1 MMMRVFALH
10 TSEFLGAQ
18 IAKSLDQS
26 LDAHEERNFEDG
38 EHKIRP
44 LVSVRD
50 EDVYV
55 IHSLYMDEQQSVNDK
70 LCKLLFFIST
80 LKDAGAQRVTAIVP
94 YLCYARKDRRTKSRD
109 PVTMRYVAA
118 LFEAMNVDRIV
129 TIDVHNLQAFQNAF
143 RCRTE
148 HLEAQNLF
156 VAYFRNIFRSHEK
169 IAVMSPDIGGVK
181 RAEQFRDML
190 AKELSTDVDF
200 AFMEKT
206 RSKGIVSGEAVIGDV
221 AGKVVIILDDLISTG
236 TTMARAA
243 AACDRLGAMGVYVV
257 ATHGAF
263 LPKSNEALQEKALI
277 KVVVTNTIASGR
289 LDQALAREKLV
300 VLDVAPLFAETIRRL
315 NSGGSLVSLMGI
327 E

>member
-1 MMMRVFALH
+1 MFLH
-10 TSEFLGAQ
+10 YRPANFWVRM
-18 IAKSLDQS
+18 IAKSLGQS

-55 IHSLYMDEQQSVNDK
+55 VHSLYMDEQQSVNDK

-118 LFEAMNVDRIV
+118 LFEAMNVDRVV

-143 RCRTE
+143 RCQTE

-156 VAYFRNIFRSHEK
+156 VDYFQRVIQSHEK
-169 IAVMSPDIGGVK
+169 IVVMSPDIGGVK
-181 RAEQFRDML
+181 RAEQFRDRL
-190 AKELSTDVDF
+190 AKGLSANVDF

-206 RSKGIVSGEAVIGDV
+206 RSKGIVSGEAVVGDV
-221 AGKVVIILDDLISTG
+221 AGKVAIILDDLISSG

-243 AACDRLGAMGVYVV
+243 AACVRLGATGVYAV

-263 LPKSNEALQEKALI
+263 LPKVNEAFKEKALI
-277 KVVVTNTIASGR
+277 KVVVTNTILTVA
-289 LDQALAREKLV
+289 LDDALANEKLA
-300 VLDVAPLFAETIRRL
+300 VLDVAPLFGETIRRL